1 MLDLNN
7 TAKTVIEKLQEILN
21 TIDEQI
27 ENINTKNIAST
38 QKTTYLLREFS
49 VSLTKMS
56 LSTITT
62 KASRASREKYVRNTV
77 SNTWNKDINIKKA
90 SLISLAPE
98 ELMKMKEYYLNLLK
112 MKAKKTKGNFTT
124 VLQADKKRKSLE
136 DNYESEVELKKQ
148 CLSVD

>member
-27 ENINTKNIAST
+27 ENINTTNVENT
-38 QKTTYLLREFS
+38 QKTTYLPREFS
-49 VSLTKMS
+49 ISLTKMS

-77 SNTWNKDINIKKA
+77 SNTWNKEINNKKV

-98 ELMKMKEYYLNLLK
+98 ELMKMKGYYLNLLE
-112 MKAKKTKGNFTT
+112 MKAKQTKSNFTT
-124 VLQADKKRKSLE
+124 VLQADKKRKSVE
-136 DNYESEVELKKQ
+136 NDCESMI
-148 CLSVD
+148 